1 VTGSGSAVSA
11 TGRRAQVRGTLTAR
25 TTLLTAVI
33 AVVAVV
39 IAGLVSFPLLRGVAE
54 DTTQAALSRQAD
66 IVADSLSGNGL
77 TASGAIRPG
86 LGRAQ
91 LLNLLKDQ
99 GITLRGLVPN
109 SGVDEPLTQA
119 DLTAVGR
126 GESISAIREMG
137 AISSFVEVRPVGQ
150 GRGVA
155 LMQPVDAA
163 TADARRA
170 ITRFAIALVIGLLVA
185 ITLGVWVSRRMTGSL
200 RRAAAAAHAIGQGDR
215 NVRVTPEGP
224 TEVAEIGAALEGLS
238 EALRV
243 SEERQR
249 EFLLSVSHELRTPL
263 TSVRGYAEALADGL
277 VPEQEV
283 ARVGETMA
291 DEAQRLD
298 RLVRDLLDLARLGAV
313 DFRLD
318 VVEVQLS
325 DILDSAAEVWRDRCL
340 REGVEFSYQPHP
352 EPLPDVLVD
361 PLRLRQIVDNLAE
374 NALRVTP
381 QGRPIVLACVIA
393 DPSPGSPGS
402 PVRVGSPGRVG
413 VELRDGGPGLR
424 PDDLA
429 VAFDPGELYERYR
442 GIRRVGTGVGL
453 ALVGRLATRMGGRAE
468 AGVAPEGGARFTV
481 WLPTTL
487 TAVSPEPAPRDVPLS
502 T

>member
-1 VTGSGSAVSA
+1 M
-11 TGRRAQVRGTLTAR
+11 
-25 TTLLTAVI
+25 
-33 AVVAVV
+33 
-39 IAGLVSFPLLRGVAE
+39 SFFIEG
-54 DTTQAALSRQAD
+54 
-66 IVADSLSGNGL
+66 
-77 TASGAIRPG
+77 
-86 LGRAQ
+86 
-91 LLNLLKDQ
+91 
-99 GITLRGLVPN
+99 
-109 SGVDEPLTQA
+109 
-119 DLTAVGR
+119 
-126 GESISAIREMG
+126 
-137 AISSFVEVRPVGQ
+137 RPVGQ

-155 LMQPVDAA
+155 LIQPVDAA

-170 ITRFAIALVIGLLVA
+170 IARFALALVIGLLVA
-185 ITLGVWVSRRMTGSL
+185 IALGVWVSRRMTGSL

-215 NVRVTPEGP
+215 NVRVMPEGP

-277 VPEQEV
+277 VPEQDV

-291 DEAQRLD
+291 DEAQRLE

-318 VVEVQLS
+318 VVEVQLG

-352 EPLPDVLVD
+352 ESLPSVLVD
-361 PLRLRQIVDNLAE
+361 PLRLRQIIDNLAE

-381 QGRPIVLACVIA
+381 QGRPIVLASVTA
-393 DPSPGSPGS
+393 ERSSLT
-402 PVRVGSPGRVG
+402 VG

-442 GIRRVGTGVGL
+442 GVRRVGTGVGL
-453 ALVGRLATRMGGRAE
+453 ALVGRLASRMGGRAQ

-481 WLPTTL
+481 WLPTSDGP
-487 TAVSPEPAPRDVPLS
+487 VRPAQAPSNVRLS